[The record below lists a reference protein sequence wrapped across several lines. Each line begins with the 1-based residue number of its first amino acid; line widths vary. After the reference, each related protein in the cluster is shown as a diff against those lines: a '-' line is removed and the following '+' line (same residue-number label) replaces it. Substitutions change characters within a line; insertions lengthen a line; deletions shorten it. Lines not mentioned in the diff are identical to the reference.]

1 MDPTTPPKR
10 IKSPSAPRPLG
21 LAGIAGRRQTD
32 ARIGRMPS
40 PTEVEAWKRRN
51 EAVRD
56 ADRAADRERPMSQLL
71 EETARLSRAVSE
83 LRAGV
88 ERASDV
94 RPA

>member
-1 MDPTTPPKR
+1 MDPT
-10 IKSPSAPRPLG
+10 
-21 LAGIAGRRQTD
+21 GRAERA
-32 ARIGRMPS
+32 ARIGGMPS

-56 ADRAADRERPMSQLL
+56 ADRAADRERPMSELL
-71 EETARLSRAVSE
+71 EETARLSRVVSE

-88 ERASDV
+88 ERAPDV

>member
-1 MDPTTPPKR
+1 MVRAERT
-10 IKSPSAPRPLG
+10 
-21 LAGIAGRRQTD
+21 

-40 PTEVEAWKRRN
+40 PTEVEACKRRN

-56 ADRAADRERPMSQLL
+56 ADRAADRERPMSELL
-71 EETARLSRAVSE
+71 EETARLSRVVSE

-88 ERASDV
+88 ERAPDV